1 MFRYL
6 WYDSRG
12 RAWLLQ
18 GAAIA
23 AVMGGLGWLVWNAQ
37 HNLAARGIAMGF
49 GFLAETARFPISE
62 SLLAY
67 TPVESYGRAFLV
79 GLVNTLYISLLVI
92 GASTVLGFLLALAR
106 RSRHPLVSAL
116 AAVYVEAMRNTP
128 LVLQLLF
135 WYSVLTLNLP
145 AARRAYEPVSGFF
158 LSIRG
163 LFFPAVSLE
172 GNTALFW
179 ASMVV
184 ALLVVMAGPA
194 LGRRIVRSGS
204 GAGSVSRYAWRR
216 GAWSAAAIIVVF
228 GVLAGGIQMHIEKPV
243 LQGFNFVGGSVFT
256 PEFTS
261 LLIGLI
267 LYSTAFSGEII
278 RGGIDAVDNGQWEAA
293 RSLGLRPWPTLRQII
308 VPQAMR
314 VIVPPMTTQFL
325 SIIKNTTLALA
336 VGYPDLSFVIA
347 TTINQ
352 TGQAVEG
359 IAILMAV
366 YLSISLAI
374 SIFMNVYNRRIT
386 RTQRP

>member
-6 WYDSRG
+6 WYDSRA

-18 GAAIA
+18 GVVIIAIA
-23 AVMGGLGWLVWNAQ
+23 CGLGWLVWNAQ
-37 HNLAARGIAMGF
+37 HNLVARGIAMGF
-49 GFLAETARFPISE
+49 GFLTEAARFPISE

-67 TPVESYGRAFLV
+67 TPVNNYGRAFLV
-79 GLVNTLYISLLVI
+79 GLVNTLYISFLVI
-92 GASTVLGFLLALAR
+92 GVSTMLGFLLALAR
-106 RSRHPLVSAL
+106 RSQHPLVSAL
-116 AAVYVEAMRNTP
+116 ATVYVEIIRNTP

-145 AARRAYEPVSGFF
+145 AARQAYEPVSGFF

-163 LFFPAVSLE
+163 VFFPAVSLE
-172 GNTALFW
+172 GNTALLW
-179 ASMVV
+179 ASMVA
-184 ALLVVMAGPA
+184 ALLVVTAGPVI
-194 LGRRIVRSGS
+194 GRRITRAWLRNGVGP
-204 GAGSVSRYAWRR
+204 RYAWHR
-216 GAWSAAAIIVVF
+216 GAWSVAAIVVA
-228 GVLAGGIQMHIEKPV
+228 LGIFVGDIQLQIEKPV

-261 LLIGLI
+261 LLIGLT
-267 LYSTAFSGEII
+267 LYSAAFSGEII
-278 RGGIDAVDNGQWEAA
+278 RGGIEAVDNGQWEAA

-314 VIVPPMTTQFL
+314 VIVPPMTSQFL

-352 TGQAVEG
+352 TGQAIEG

-366 YLSISLAI
+366 YLSISLGI
-374 SIFMNVYNRRIT
+374 SLLMNIYNHRIT

>member
-1 MFRYL
+1 
-6 WYDSRG
+6 
-12 RAWLLQ
+12 
-18 GAAIA
+18 
-23 AVMGGLGWLVWNAQ
+23 
-37 HNLAARGIAMGF
+37 
-49 GFLAETARFPISE
+49 
-62 SLLAY
+62 
-67 TPVESYGRAFLV
+67 
-79 GLVNTLYISLLVI
+79 
-92 GASTVLGFLLALAR
+92 
-106 RSRHPLVSAL
+106 
-116 AAVYVEAMRNTP
+116 
-128 LVLQLLF
+128 
-135 WYSVLTLNLP
+135 
-145 AARRAYEPVSGFF
+145 
-158 LSIRG
+158 
-163 LFFPAVSLE
+163 
-172 GNTALFW
+172 
-179 ASMVV
+179 
-184 ALLVVMAGPA
+184 
-194 LGRRIVRSGS
+194 
-204 GAGSVSRYAWRR
+204 
-216 GAWSAAAIIVVF
+216 
-228 GVLAGGIQMHIEKPV
+228 MHIEKPV

>member
-1 MFRYL
+1 
-6 WYDSRG
+6 
-12 RAWLLQ
+12 
-18 GAAIA
+18 
-23 AVMGGLGWLVWNAQ
+23 
-37 HNLAARGIAMGF
+37 MGF
-49 GFLAETARFPISE
+49 GFLSEAARFPVSE

-67 TPVESYGRAFLV
+67 TPVDSYGWAVLV
-79 GLVNTLYISLLVI
+79 GLINTLYISFLVI
-92 GASTVLGFLLALAR
+92 SVSTALGFLLALAR

-116 AAVYVEAMRNTP
+116 ATVYVETMRNTP

-145 AARRAYEPVSGFF
+145 ATRQAYEPVSGVF

-163 LFFPAVSLE
+163 IFFPSVSL
-172 GNTALFW
+172 GGDTALFW
-179 ASMVV
+179 ACVAI
-184 ALLVVMAGPA
+184 ALLMVLAGPA
-194 LGRRIVRSGS
+194 LGRRIVRWLS
-204 GAGSVSRYAWRR
+204 GAGVEPNFPWRR
-216 GAWSAAAIIVVF
+216 AAWCLAVIIVLAG
-228 GVLAGGIQMHIEKPV
+228 GVVGGIQMHVEKPG

-261 LLIGLI
+261 LLIGLT
-267 LYSTAFSGEII
+267 LYSAAFSGEII
-278 RGGIDAVDNGQWEAA
+278 RGGIDAVDEGQWEAA
-293 RSLGLRPWPTLRQII
+293 QSLGLRRWPTLIQIV

-314 VIVPPMTTQFL
+314 VIVPPMTSQFL

-366 YLSISLAI
+366 YLSISLGI
-374 SIFMNVYNRRIT
+374 SLFMNIYNRRIT